1 MAMNG
6 AVSATNPTPGED
18 PLSTPTPHAVLQVV
32 AGVHTGASVAL
43 VKDEYTIGSGPGM
56 DIVLGDDGI
65 APEHG
70 AIRLRGRS
78 VTVEARAG
86 AIMVNNHR
94 EVPQGYGFRTGLPVE
109 FRLGD
114 AVLHIAPPPGA
125 PAWAH
130 GWSMA
135 RAAMVPVACCALLLL
150 TPGFTVSA
158 GVSALGAAC
167 VNALTGRNA
176 TAVSRQSMPKAAP
189 DLPKPAASL
198 PAAAAADALKAK
210 LKDAGLGDV
219 ALRLE
224 DTRIVASGQVATE
237 KRNAWTEIE
246 HWFDR
251 TYAGR
256 YVLAST
262 VEIRPPAG
270 QPKFDL
276 QAISYGDTP
285 YVITADGHRHY
296 RGAALDKGWI
306 IKEISPGRLI
316 LTKDGNDLEMQF

>member
-1 MAMNG
+1 MNG
-6 AVSATNPTPGED
+6 ALSATNPTPGED
-18 PLSTPTPHAVLQVV
+18 PLSPHAVLHVV
-32 AGVHTGASVAL
+32 AGVHAGASLAL
-43 VKDEYTIGSGPGM
+43 VKDDYTIGSGTGM
-56 DIVLGDDGI
+56 DIVLSDEGV

-70 AIRLRGRS
+70 AIRMRGRS

-86 AIMVNNHR
+86 AITVNNHR
-94 EVPQGYGFRTGLPVE
+94 QVPQGYGFRTGLPVE
-109 FRLGD
+109 FRLGN
-114 AVLHIAPPPGA
+114 AVLHVALPAGA

-130 GWSMA
+130 GWGMA
-135 RAAMVPVACCALLLL
+135 RAAMVPVVCCALLIL

-158 GVSALGAAC
+158 GVAGLGAAC
-167 VNALTGRNA
+167 MNALRGASA
-176 TAVSRQSMPKAAP
+176 TTFSRQSMPKAAQ
-189 DLPKPAASL
+189 DLPKSALPL

-210 LKDAGLGDV
+210 LKDAGLGEV
-219 ALRLE
+219 ALQV
-224 DTRIVASGQVATE
+224 DNTRIVASGQVSNE
-237 KRNAWTEIE
+237 KRNAWTDIE

-251 TYAGR
+251 TYGGR

-262 VEIRPPAG
+262 VEIRAPAG

-306 IKEISPGRLI
+306 IKEISPGRLT
-316 LTKDGNDLEMQF
+316 LTKDGNDLELQF